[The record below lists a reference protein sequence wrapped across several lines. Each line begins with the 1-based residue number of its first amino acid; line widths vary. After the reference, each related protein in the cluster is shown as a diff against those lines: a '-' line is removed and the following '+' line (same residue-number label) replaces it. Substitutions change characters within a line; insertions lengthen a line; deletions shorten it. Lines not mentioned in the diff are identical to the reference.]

1 MDKFFFSI
9 LLILLVSCSSTTP
22 ADCALGTAETIMDQH
37 PDSALMILQSIPT
50 DQIKSDGQRALYGLL
65 LAQALHKNYIDIK
78 SDSIIAPAIE
88 FYEKSHD
95 RRRLSK
101 ALYYSAQIDY
111 NHKEYSKS
119 LISLFRAYEL
129 ASELNDSFWIG
140 LTAQCISDI
149 YHDNYCVNEEQYFAT
164 IALENFRLTGKKAF
178 INHGLYAIARS
189 YHCVE
194 DYASSIQIAK
204 GLIDSARI
212 YNDIPLRD
220 KAWELIGLG
229 NLAMNK
235 YEDAYEAFRENFRST
250 EATASDSAYYCV
262 VSLKSGRVNDA
273 QIIIPELLN
282 SPNLPEHLNHWIRY
296 NYYKALDSIKH
307 TYKMLESMN
316 IDSDNAL
323 KEARHQNLVGSVM
336 EHYAYNESIDK
347 AKLKLQQ
354 AYTVIVFIVAIIIII
369 LIFKYVRKR
378 HLRQQAIIEE
388 YIGMYND
395 MKHLVEQ
402 SSKDNDAEI
411 IRVTAENE
419 SQPTSSILEK
429 YFSEFDLLGKSIL
442 NDDSSVS
449 PKNVYAK
456 VRQLIDSF
464 GNDTVRL
471 NELENYANY
480 RYDNVMAKIRVDFPN
495 LKEIDYR
502 VFLFSRLGFSIPTIT
517 LLTKNENNRSAIYN
531 RRKRLRERFRQFTGT
546 NRPLYLDVLP

>member
-1 MDKFFFSI
+1 M
-9 LLILLVSCSSTTP
+9 
-22 ADCALGTAETIMDQH
+22 
-37 PDSALMILQSIPT
+37 
-50 DQIKSDGQRALYGLL
+50 
-65 LAQALHKNYIDIK
+65 
-78 SDSIIAPAIE
+78 
-88 FYEKSHD
+88 
-95 RRRLSK
+95 
-101 ALYYSAQIDY
+101 
-111 NHKEYSKS
+111 
-119 LISLFRAYEL
+119 
-129 ASELNDSFWIG
+129 
-140 LTAQCISDI
+140 
-149 YHDNYCVNEEQYFAT
+149 
-164 IALENFRLTGKKAF
+164 
-178 INHGLYAIARS
+178 
-189 YHCVE
+189 
-194 DYASSIQIAK
+194 
-204 GLIDSARI
+204 
-212 YNDIPLRD
+212 
-220 KAWELIGLG
+220 
-229 NLAMNK
+229 
-235 YEDAYEAFRENFRST
+235 
-250 EATASDSAYYCV
+250 
-262 VSLKSGRVNDA
+262 
-273 QIIIPELLN
+273 
-282 SPNLPEHLNHWIRY
+282 
-296 NYYKALDSIKH
+296 
-307 TYKMLESMN
+307 
-316 IDSDNAL
+316 
-323 KEARHQNLVGSVM
+323 
-336 EHYAYNESIDK
+336 
-347 AKLKLQQ
+347 
-354 AYTVIVFIVAIIIII
+354 
-369 LIFKYVRKR
+369 IFKYVRKR

-449 PKNVYAK
+449 RKNVYAK